1 MQKGVRV
8 MDEMDRQKSSRI
20 LYLYSE
26 LLDDRVIKKSEA
38 ARRFHVTEKSI
49 QRDLNEIRN
58 FLDCRNMEEG
68 SRDELI
74 YDYQK
79 KGYRLEQ
86 DGKTGLS
93 NAETLAV
100 SKILLESC
108 AFTKKEMMDIL
119 DRLIENCVPK
129 ENRRVINDLLSNE
142 RFHYAE
148 LQHHKVFQDRL
159 MPLGQAIRECRVIH
173 IKYSRLKGD
182 AAVER
187 RVEPVA
193 ILFSEYYF
201 YLAGFIEG
209 IDRKSFENADDPFP
223 TIYRIDRIEE
233 LHVLEERFRIPY
245 ANRFEEGEF
254 RKRIQFMYG
263 GKLRRVR
270 FRYSGESPEAV
281 LDRLPTAKILDEAEG
296 GYLIEAE
303 VFGKGI
309 DMWVRSQGERISDYT
324 VLAGGGKIK

>member
-1 MQKGVRV
+1 MQKGMRI
-8 MDEMDRQKSSRI
+8 MDEMDSQKSNRI

-26 LLDDRVIKKSEA
+26 LLDDKMIKKSEA

-58 FLDCRNMEEG
+58 FLDCRNMEES
-68 SRDELI
+68 SRDVLI

-100 SKILLESC
+100 SKILLESR

-148 LQHHKVFQDRL
+148 LQHHKVFLDKL

-173 IKYSRLKGD
+173 IKYSRLKG
-182 AAVER
+182 VPPWSGGWSR
-187 RVEPVA
+187 WRSCFQS
-193 ILFSEYYF
+193 II
-201 YLAGFIEG
+201 FIWQ
-209 IDRKSFENADDPFP
+209 A
-223 TIYRIDRIEE
+223 
-233 LHVLEERFRIPY
+233 L
-245 ANRFEEGEF
+245 
-254 RKRIQFMYG
+254 
-263 GKLRRVR
+263 
-270 FRYSGESPEAV
+270 
-281 LDRLPTAKILDEAEG
+281 
-296 GYLIEAE
+296 
-303 VFGKGI
+303 
-309 DMWVRSQGERISDYT
+309 
-324 VLAGGGKIK
+324 